1 MSRTIVP
8 DSWRGVLLAV
18 LVLLS
23 PEMIL
28 AQSVDPLER
37 VLAIGDPVARIA
49 ELKRFI
55 DGKVTAEQSLRARE
69 AMVASWAESGE
80 KELRD
85 NNIERA
91 VARFRQAIG
100 ELPATVSDQFFID
113 TVVRIPQATSMR
125 GYRVES
131 VGLARLLEDRFSGEA
146 ARLAAIGEYY
156 LTIEAPLDGVRA
168 LEAAVKLRGEDPEIR
183 RRLAQA
189 YRLSLRLND
198 AIHEYQY
205 VIGLNQREKRGYFE
219 LANLYRAR
227 GAFQES
233 VNLYRA
239 QLEIEPRHSPSWK
252 GLALALLASGDE
264 VGHEEALMKA
274 RSMGDANDDPAQDVF
289 LQSQAALI
297 SLARGRVAAAR
308 RAADTAV
315 AIEPRYAWARI
326 AAAEV
331 DLAEGKFFEA
341 ERNLIAASQYANF
354 PTLTFTLGKL
364 YLLVED
370 FDGAIEQ
377 FSKVIELTAN
387 GRFRTRLGGTLQV
400 ESGSLRELLEP
411 EHQAAILLAE
421 PPTPTEVFRIAE
433 SLMRLNQLIKGG
445 RVVEGPG
452 RLDQQVDRFLT
463 AERER
468 GVFRALYLADLFSRR
483 AELLPKVLELT
494 EIVLGKAEEVT
505 LVAGSLRDYPNYDR
519 DGRRQILRGRA
530 LDYRGVALYRAGRL
544 ADAERTL
551 LDAIREYGPLPEVRR
566 AVWHLGTVRETAGAL
581 NEALDLYI
589 AAYEP
594 ASGASGSGVA
604 GRDLNRTVI
613 ELLYRKVHG
622 SLDGLDLQLRRGVEL
637 AAIDPARA
645 LSNIFRRPAAVTSPP
660 PAPPE
665 RSASNEVK
673 SSPKVADPK
682 GLEKVGLS
690 ARITLP
696 VSDPMFARGEVKPAD
711 PAANVAVPTARATR
725 DVAPVPAERRPPA
738 ILPSGEH
745 GIALTDPLTPFFNQQ
760 RYFSRWDSFR
770 LVDIGRQP
778 APPKSN

>member
-1 MSRTIVP
+1 MSRTNVP
-8 DSWRGVLLAV
+8 DGWRGVLLAL

-23 PEMIL
+23 PEMVSS
-28 AQSVDPLER
+28 QNVDPLER
-37 VLAIGDPVARIA
+37 VLAIVDPVERIG
-49 ELKRFI
+49 ELKRFL
-55 DGKVTAEQSLRARE
+55 GGQVTAEQSLRARE
-69 AMVASWAESGE
+69 ATVASWAEVAE
-80 KELRD
+80 RELRD
-85 NNIERA
+85 NNIGRA

-100 ELPATVSDQFFID
+100 DLPPTVSDQFFID

-125 GYRVES
+125 GYRAES
-131 VGLARLLEDRFSGEA
+131 VGLARLLERRFSGEA
-146 ARLAAIGEYY
+146 VRLAAIGEYY
-156 LTIEAPLDGVRA
+156 LTIEAPVDAVRA
-168 LEAAVKLRGEDPEIR
+168 LEAAVKLRGDDPEIR

-205 VIGLNQREKRGYFE
+205 VIGLNQKEKRGYFE

-227 GAFQES
+227 GAFRES

-264 VGHEEALMKA
+264 AGHEEALRKA
-274 RSMGDANDDPAQDVF
+274 SSMGDANDDPAQDVY

-297 SLARGRVAAAR
+297 SLARGRIAAAR

-341 ERNLIAASQYANF
+341 ERNLIAATQYASF

-377 FSKVIELTAN
+377 FSKVIELTRD
-387 GRFRTRLGGTLQV
+387 GRFRTRLGGTLEV
-400 ESGSLRELLEP
+400 ESASLRELLEP
-411 EHQAAILLAE
+411 EHQAAILLND
-421 PPTPTEVFRIAE
+421 PPTAMEIFRIAE
-433 SLMRLNQLIKGG
+433 SLLRLNQLIKGMQVTESQG
-445 RVVEGPG
+445 RI
-452 RLDQQVDRFLT
+452 DQQVDRFLT

-468 GVFRALYLADLFSRR
+468 GVFRALYLADLFSRQ

-494 EIVLGKAEEVT
+494 ELVLGKAEEVT
-505 LVAGSLRDYPNYDR
+505 LAAGSLRDYPNYDR

-530 LDYRGVALYRAGRL
+530 LDCRGRALYRAGRS
-544 ADAERTL
+544 AEAERAL
-551 LDAIREYGPLPEVRR
+551 LEAIREYGPLPEVRR
-566 AVWHLGTVRETAGAL
+566 AVWNLGTVRETAGAL

-594 ASGASGSGVA
+594 PAVTSNPKVA
-604 GRDLNRTVI
+604 GGDLNRTVI

-622 SLDGLDLQLRRGVEL
+622 SLDGLDLQLRRGVDL

-645 LSNIFRRPAAVTSPP
+645 LGNIFRRPAAVSPP
-660 PAPPE
+660 PPGTPE
-665 RSASNEVK
+665 GSTSDELKA
-673 SSPKVADPK
+673 SPKGPDLK
-682 GLEKVGLS
+682 SLEKAGLT

-696 VSDPMFARGEVKPAD
+696 ASDPIFTRVEGRPAD
-711 PAANVAVPTARATR
+711 PAVEVGPPSTRVKEGVATVPT
-725 DVAPVPAERRPPA
+725 EKRRPA
-738 ILPSGEH
+738 ILPSGQH
-745 GIALTDPLTPFFNQQ
+745 GIPLTDPLTPFFNQQ

-770 LVDIGRQP
+770 LVDSGQQP
-778 APPKSN
+778 ALPKSN